1 LNSSL
6 NNSSVAHLLLK
17 AKSREVMEQAQ
28 DKNRVMEEELNNLR
42 TKISKLEVRLSST
55 FDNGASKQRDH
66 ID

>member
-55 FDNGASKQRDH
+55 FDNGASKQRDY